1 MENIEAAMKRIPP
14 HSTEAEQAVL
24 GAMLMNKD
32 AITVTSE
39 ILAGQDFYQTAY
51 GILFDAMTDL
61 FKSGRPVDLIT
72 LQEYLKTK
80 DVPPEVSSMEF
91 ARDLLVGTQT
101 SANVKYYAEI
111 VKEKSVLRSL
121 IKLNEETANAC
132 YLENELALNLFK
144 IACFCC
150 SFQTVVFI
158 RENRIRNLICIDLEV
173 IKRN

>member
-61 FKSGRPVDLIT
+61 FKIGASGRFDHASGIFKNKRRASGSKQYGICKRSSG
-72 LQEYLKTK
+72 QE
-80 DVPPEVSSMEF
+80 
-91 ARDLLVGTQT
+91 
-101 SANVKYYAEI
+101 
-111 VKEKSVLRSL
+111 LRHL
-121 IKLNEETANAC
+121 PT
-132 YLENELALNLFK
+132 
-144 IACFCC
+144 
-150 SFQTVVFI
+150 
-158 RENRIRNLICIDLEV
+158 
-173 IKRN
+173 

>member
-111 VKEKSVLRSL
+111 VKEKSVTKRRRMRVILKTSL
-121 IKLNEETANAC
+121 LMNCLNEQRSEC
-132 YLENELALNLFK
+132 LNLRK
-144 IACFCC
+144 TGIP
-150 SFQTVVFI
+150 
-158 RENRIRNLICIDLEV
+158 RNTF
-173 IKRN
+173 R